1 MKKIDLLLNI
11 TPEMNACTN
20 TVFPCHFENRFTC
33 IKKNRVVVLFWY
45 RKAAEQGYAPAQ
57 TNLGWLYFNGY
68 EGVAPNR
75 AVAVHWFSEAAAQG
89 NRAAVRNLQALG
101 EEIPGQGGS

>member
-1 MKKIDLLLNI
+1 MRAPRIAERLQLGAAGV
-11 TPEMNACTN
+11 E
-20 TVFPCHFENRFTC
+20 
-33 IKKNRVVVLFWY
+33 
-45 RKAAEQGYAPAQ
+45 KAGLKEAD
-57 TNLGWLYFNGY
+57 FNGY